1 MKNQEIPVLPRT
13 TQALLDNLED
23 AGCDPELTQRF
34 LVLERS
40 GQYQE
45 QLNLLSGHRRH
56 LLECLHREQRRIDCL
71 DYLVYQIEKCHRTSR

>member
-13 TQALLDNLED
+13 AQALLDNLED
-23 AGCDPELTQRF
+23 AGCDPELAQRF

-45 QLNLLSGHRRH
+45 QLNLLSSHRRH

>member
-1 MKNQEIPVLPRT
+1 MKNQEIPALPRT

-23 AGCDPELTQRF
+23 AGCDPELAQRF

-45 QLNLLSGHRRH
+45 QLNLLSSHRRH

-71 DYLVYQIEKCHRTSR
+71 DYLVYQIEKGHRTSP

>member
-1 MKNQEIPVLPRT
+1 MKYQEIPALPRT

-23 AGCDPELTQRF
+23 AGCDPELAQRF
-34 LVLERS
+34 LILERS

-45 QLNLLSGHRRH
+45 QLDLLSSHRRH

>member
-1 MKNQEIPVLPRT
+1 MKYQEIPALPRT

-23 AGCDPELTQRF
+23 AGCDSELAQRF

-45 QLNLLSGHRRH
+45 QLNLLSSHRRH

>member
-23 AGCDPELTQRF
+23 AGCDPELAQRF

-45 QLNLLSGHRRH
+45 QLNLLSGRRRH

>member
-1 MKNQEIPVLPRT
+1 MKNQEIPALPRT
-13 TQALLDNLED
+13 AQALLDNLED
-23 AGCDPELTQRF
+23 AGCDPELAQRF

-45 QLNLLSGHRRH
+45 QLNLLSSHRRH